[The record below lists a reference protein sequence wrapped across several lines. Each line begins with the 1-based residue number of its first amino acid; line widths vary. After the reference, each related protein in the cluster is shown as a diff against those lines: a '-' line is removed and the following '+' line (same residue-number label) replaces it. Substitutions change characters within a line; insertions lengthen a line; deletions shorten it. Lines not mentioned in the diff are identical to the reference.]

1 MSRTLTTGAL
11 QSLNAQETE
20 DAFLILLTLSHPD
33 MAEPLRVANG
43 GEEVSSRGNTFTA
56 FPFELSLPD
65 DNAGQSPEARLVI
78 DNIDRQIVRA
88 IRGLT
93 SAPLVLIEIVR
104 AAQPDVVEAKFED
117 FRLTNVSYD
126 ANLVQGNL
134 TIEDFTAEP
143 FPAGT
148 FSPGYFPG
156 LF

>member
-1 MSRTLTTGAL
+1 MSRDISTGAR
-11 QSLNAQETE
+11 QSLNAPETE
-20 DAFLILLTLSHPD
+20 DAFLILLTLSHAD
-33 MAEPLRVANG
+33 MAEPLRVTNG
-43 GEEVSSRGNTFTA
+43 GEDVTSRGNLFTA
-56 FPFELSLPD
+56 YPFELSLPD
-65 DNAGQSPEARLVI
+65 DDAGQSPEARLVI

-88 IRGLT
+88 LRSLST
-93 SAPLVLIEIVR
+93 APLVLIEIVR
-104 AAQPDVVEAKFED
+104 AAEPDVVEAKFED

-148 FSPGYFPG
+148 FTPGHFPG

>member
-1 MSRTLTTGAL
+1 MSRDVSTEAM
-11 QSLNAQETE
+11 QSVNAAETE
-20 DAFLILLTLSHPD
+20 DAFLILLTLSHTD
-33 MAEPLRVANG
+33 MAEPLRVTNG
-43 GEEVSSRGNTFTA
+43 GEDVTSRGNLFTA
-56 FPFELSLPD
+56 YPFELSLPD
-65 DNAGQSPEARLVI
+65 DDAGQSPEARLVI

-88 IRGLT
+88 VRSLT

-104 AAQPDVVEAKFED
+104 AAEPDVVEAKFED

-148 FSPGYFPG
+148 FTPGHFPG